1 MSEGPMIQKV
11 TSAFI
16 LASILAGCGG
26 ATAGSTTMSSMPG
39 PGGAPRTLP
48 PVPEVRGELRIDV
61 VYPTEGAAIAAVDS
75 TFIFGNVGRGGAT
88 LTVNGAPVEVAA
100 NGAWLAYLPLPRDGV
115 YQLSATADGQNVS
128 ATRTVRVAGAATA
141 TDSGELRIVDGSPSL
156 GGAVVR
162 RRGERV
168 EVSFRGS
175 PGGQA
180 YLYLGD
186 GTAVPLVERQAI
198 DRTFGFMLNSVS
210 GNPTISE
217 YVGTLELRS
226 PIVPTSGTAAVSALA
241 TSGPTGAS
249 TTARVQLTRDGQTV
263 SRPIDTT
270 IHLVDATAPRVAVAS
285 TARADGTV
293 IGRRGTGSDQA
304 WDFFWPNGTLL
315 AIDGEA
321 DGFYRVR
328 LTPELSAWVS
338 REDVTILPEGT
349 PPPDGYVGP
358 SMQLTPR
365 EGWTEVRFTVSEA
378 LPFRIEPAE
387 WGLAIEFY
395 GATGRPAYV
404 GYGAEDGFVRRI
416 DWEQRTDDLFR
427 FNVHLNRP
435 LWGYRARW
443 EDGALIVDVREPP
456 LVEFADPLRG
466 LTIAVDAGHMGSNG
480 DTGATGPTRLTE
492 AESTL
497 LVARRISEI
506 LRSRGVN
513 VVEIRPDAGVV
524 PLIERP
530 IMAEQANA
538 HLFFSVHFNAFPDG
552 VDPFA
557 NHGTTMFYFW
567 PHSLDF
573 GRRLQREVLNEV
585 GLPDRGVR
593 YQNLAITRSS
603 WMPSVLTESLY
614 MMFPQQEAA
623 LRDPEF
629 IERLAQAHVRAMDS
643 FVRDRTALRAAPGA
657 GW

>member
-1 MSEGPMIQKV
+1 MIKKV
-11 TSAFI
+11 TSTII
-16 LASILAGCGG
+16 LAALLAGCGG
-26 ATAGSTTMSSMPG
+26 ATAGTTGTPSG
-39 PGGAPRTLP
+39 PTPEIAVRSLP
-48 PVPEVRGELRIDV
+48 QVPTVQGDLRIDV
-61 VYPTEGAAIAAVDS
+61 VYPAEGAAIGAVDS
-75 TFIFGNVGRGGAT
+75 TFIFGSVGHGGAA
-88 LTVNGAPVEVAA
+88 LTVNGAPVDVAA
-100 NGAWLAYLPLPRDGV
+100 NGAWLAYLPLPGDGV
-115 YQLSATADGQNVS
+115 YQLSATAAGQTVT
-128 ATRTVRVAGAATA
+128 ATRTVRVSGAGTA
-141 TDSGELRIVDGSPSL
+141 DTGELGIVEGSASL
-156 GGAVVR
+156 GGAGAR
-162 RRGERV
+162 RQGERV

-198 DRTFGFMLNSVS
+198 DRSFGFMLNSTS
-210 GNPTISE
+210 ANPSVSE

-226 PIVPTSGTAAVSALA
+226 PIIPTAGEPAVSALVNGRP
-241 TSGPTGAS
+241 STG
-249 TTARVQLTRDGQTV
+249 TTARVQLSRDGQTV
-263 SRPIDTT
+263 SSPIETT
-270 IHLVDATAPRVAVAS
+270 IHLVDPLAPRVAVAS
-285 TARADGTV
+285 TARPDGTV

-304 WDFFWPNGTLL
+304 WDFFWPNGTIL
-315 AIDGEA
+315 AIDGESA
-321 DGFYRVR
+321 GFYRVR
-328 LTPELSAWVS
+328 LTPELSAWVT
-338 REDVTILPEGT
+338 REDVTILPGGT

-358 SMQLTPR
+358 SMQLTPYD
-365 EGWTEVRFTVSEA
+365 EWTEVRFTVSDA
-378 LPFRIEPAE
+378 LPFRIEPSE
-387 WGLAIEFY
+387 WGLTIEFY

-404 GYGAEDGFVRRI
+404 GYGAEDSFVRRI
-416 DWEQRTDDLFR
+416 DWEQQTDDLFR
-427 FNVHLNRP
+427 FNVHLSRP

-443 EDGALIVDVREPP
+443 EGGALIVDVRKPP
-456 LVEFADPLRG
+456 TIEFADPLRG
-466 LTIAVDAGHMGSNG
+466 LTIAVDAGHMGSSS

-506 LRSRGVN
+506 LRGRGVD

-524 PLIERP
+524 PLIDRP
-530 IMAEQANA
+530 IMAERADA
-538 HLFFSVHFNAFPDG
+538 DLFFSVHFNAFPDG

-573 GRRLQREVLNEV
+573 GRRLQREVLSEV

-629 IERLAQAHVRAMDS
+629 IDRLAQAHVRAMDS
-643 FVRDRTALRAAPGA
+643 FVRDRTALRAAPGVN